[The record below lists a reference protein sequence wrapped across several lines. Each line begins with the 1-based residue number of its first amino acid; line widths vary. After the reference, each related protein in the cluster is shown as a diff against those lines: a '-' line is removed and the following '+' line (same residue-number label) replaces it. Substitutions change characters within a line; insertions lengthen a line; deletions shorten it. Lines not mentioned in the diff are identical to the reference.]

1 MRHWFFLFVA
11 IAAEVTGTS
20 LMKWGSDSGHPAGL
34 VGMFALLAISYYALS
49 LAVERVPMGVAYAI
63 WEGVGIVMI
72 SVVSMVVFDEIIT
85 PGKAVGIAVVLLGIV
100 MLKRGIA
107 NTRRVPV
114 SAGSVV
120 AVAA

>member
-1 MRHWFFLFVA
+1 MRHWLFLFVA

-34 VGMFALLAISYYALS
+34 FAMFALLAISYYALS

-72 SVVSMVVFDEIIT
+72 STISMVVFDEIIT
-85 PGKAVGIAVVLLGIV
+85 PGKAVGIAAVLLGIV

-107 NTRRVPV
+107 HTRRVP
-114 SAGSVV
+114 SAPAQ
-120 AVAA
+120 AVA